1 MKRLAILA
9 MVLLL
14 MYVGSL
20 YRQLTSPSIS
30 AAAAFLPAAT
40 TDAVNHTESQSLPAS
55 ASDICF
61 VSASVGMQGRL
72 RAYRFTAPVS
82 DLHSHAMT
90 ELAAFG
96 SNWSQPNATPFIRS
110 NVKSPFDA
118 EYLAF
123 LKKSFDADASWLAAP
138 LNTKGTIYNF
148 DANLNDVPR
157 RPTIFVDETNG
168 VLYFVVTD

>member
-1 MKRLAILA
+1 MKRLAILIL
-9 MVLLL
+9 VLLL
-14 MYVGSL
+14 LYFGSL
-20 YRQLTSPSIS
+20 YRQLTSPSTS

-55 ASDICF
+55 AADIRF

-82 DLHSHAMT
+82 DLHTHALA
-90 ELAAFG
+90 EFAAFG
-96 SNWSQPNATPFIRS
+96 SNWGQPNLTPSIRN
-110 NVKSPFDA
+110 NVESPFDA

-123 LKKSFDADASWLAAP
+123 LKSFDADASWLAAP
-138 LNTKGTIYNF
+138 LNAKGTIYNF